1 MLMNRA
7 LAAMANEGK
16 LNADAVCVWLPRPL
30 ELLNIAEHECFMQFV
45 YGSMTPAILRA
56 NLYTLEIGMMRQ
68 LWPMALAMPITA
80 TDGVGFCTAPLV
92 RIEAWQLVAKCSG
105 QRGDT
110 AGACNALESA
120 ASESL
125 AVGYMFTEMVSLR
138 AMLQWVESDFLGSTD
153 LPGSVEEK
161 SASLRIQAR
170 IDIVATKFVS
180 CGVSQYDSSAA

>member
-1 MLMNRA
+1 MLHAIRIRIDDPSNTLCQPLHLGDWDDA
-7 LAAMANEGK
+7 ATLANG
-16 LNADAVCVWLPRPL
+16 L
-30 ELLNIAEHECFMQFV
+30 
-45 YGSMTPAILRA
+45 
-56 NLYTLEIGMMRQ
+56 
-68 LWPMALAMPITA
+68 LAMPITA

-125 AVGYMFTEMVSLR
+125 AVGYIFTEMVSLR